1 MSSEAG
7 EWGGWGERMK
17 AKTKQKQTTKQ
28 KNAVIC
34 KVTALDRAQILRI
47 NLPNQCPKREVS
59 KVSQWTQETLW
70 QDNCHTDHPH
80 PHNLITLLDNL
91 QLKGITS
98 LKQS

>member
-7 EWGGWGERMK
+7 EWGGLRERMK

-47 NLPNQCPKREVS
+47 NLPKREVS

-70 QDNCHTDHPH
+70 QDSCHKDHPY
-80 PHNLITLLDNL
+80 PHNLIHTARHPS
-91 QLKGITS
+91 T
-98 LKQS
+98 